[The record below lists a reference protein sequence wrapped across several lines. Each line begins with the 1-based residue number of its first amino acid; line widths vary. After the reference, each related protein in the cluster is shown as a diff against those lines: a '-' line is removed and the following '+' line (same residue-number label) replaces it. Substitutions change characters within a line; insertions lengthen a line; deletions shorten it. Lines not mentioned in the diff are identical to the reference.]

1 MYESFTFRSHDGQ
14 ELAGHRWGRPASPRA
29 VIQIAHGAS
38 EHAGRYGRVAE
49 VLAEAGY
56 AIVANDHRGHGRTA
70 AEHGRFGVARPGG
83 WAAIVRDTRDLSELA
98 RQEHPG
104 APLVLFGHSMGSMI
118 AQGYFASWGEELAG
132 LVLSGTAGGALVDPD
147 TLAAIVELGASDA
160 ADEPSEAFAAM
171 FAAFNEPFDEPGAT
185 GFEWL
190 SRDEAEVQ
198 AYVDDPWCGE
208 PLSNGFVADMLEA
221 TAVMWQPEAEAG
233 IPTGVPVLIFSG
245 ARDPVG
251 GPDSASVRDL
261 AARYEAAGVPVTLRL
276 YEGGRHEMLN
286 EVNRARVH
294 ADLLAWLDQILP

>member
-1 MYESFTFRSHDGQ
+1 
-14 ELAGHRWGRPASPRA
+14 
-29 VIQIAHGAS
+29 
-38 EHAGRYGRVAE
+38 
-49 VLAEAGY
+49 
-56 AIVANDHRGHGRTA
+56 
-70 AEHGRFGVARPGG
+70 
-83 WAAIVRDTRDLSELA
+83 
-98 RQEHPG
+98 
-104 APLVLFGHSMGSMI
+104 
-118 AQGYFASWGEELAG
+118 
-132 LVLSGTAGGALVDPD
+132 
-147 TLAAIVELGASDA
+147 
-160 ADEPSEAFAAM
+160 M

-261 AARYEAAGVPVTLRL
+261 SARYEAAGVPVTLRL

-286 EVNRARVH
+286 EINRARVH